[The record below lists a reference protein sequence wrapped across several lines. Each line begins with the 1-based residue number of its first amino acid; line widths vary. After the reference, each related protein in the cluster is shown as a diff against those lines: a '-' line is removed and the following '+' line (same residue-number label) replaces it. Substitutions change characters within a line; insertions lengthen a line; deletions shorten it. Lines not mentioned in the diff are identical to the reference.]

1 MSSRST
7 RLRHDPSPLAAA
19 TLATATAAAPWMF
32 GFDANHAAVA
42 SHIAFTMTF
51 ASIAILVGALPAAAI
66 ATVGG
71 GVWLAAS
78 PWVLGYARLG
88 VPAWSSDLIA
98 GVVLA
103 AIGLRSYRN
112 RTTAAPAAG
121 PEEPA

>member
-1 MSSRST
+1 MSSRPT
-7 RLRHDPSPLAAA
+7 RLRHDASPLAAA

-32 GFDANHAAVA
+32 GFDASRAAVA

-51 ASIAILVGALPAAAI
+51 ASIAILVCALPAAAM
-66 ATVGG
+66 ATAGG

-78 PWVLGYARLG
+78 PWVLGYAQLG

-98 GVVLA
+98 GVLLA
-103 AIGLRSYRN
+103 AIGLLSYRN